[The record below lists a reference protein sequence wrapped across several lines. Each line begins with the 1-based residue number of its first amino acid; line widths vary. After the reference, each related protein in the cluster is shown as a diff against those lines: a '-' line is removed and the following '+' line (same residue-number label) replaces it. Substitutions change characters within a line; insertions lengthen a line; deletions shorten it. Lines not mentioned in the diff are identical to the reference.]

1 MVSAKVIKEHLVDT
15 NAYIPL
21 LLELTDQIVK
31 AHHVSGYAWGD
42 LYMED
47 EDGVRYTEKGQ
58 DIFNRELDK
67 VASILHNYGI
77 IETIELQKSTA

>member
-1 MVSAKVIKEHLVDT
+1 MESTTIIKEHLVDT

-67 VASILHNYGI
+67 VASILQNYGI
-77 IETIELQKSTA
+77 IETIALTAEV

>member
-1 MVSAKVIKEHLVDT
+1 MESTTVIKEHLVDT

-67 VASILHNYGI
+67 VASIVQN
-77 IETIELQKSTA
+77 

>member
-1 MVSAKVIKEHLVDT
+1 MESTTVIKEHLVDT

-47 EDGVRYTEKGQ
+47 EDGVRFTEKGQ

-67 VASILHNYGI
+67 VASILQNYGI
-77 IETIELQKSTA
+77 IETIALTAEV